1 MAHAKNNKVIGMYQE
16 IDMLVLTRKEDQAIF
31 IGKDITVKVL
41 SVFGNQVRIGIDA
54 RQEVQI
60 HRDDIKNKR
69 PKPIKVAV

>member
-1 MAHAKNNKVIGMYQE
+1 
-16 IDMLVLTRKEDQAIF
+16 MLVLTRKEDQAIF

-41 SVFGNQVRIGIDA
+41 SVLGNQVRIGIDA
-54 RQEVQI
+54 PQEVQI